1 MSEAP
6 WQQQPPV
13 RRGLS
18 SGWGM
23 LIGGVV
29 GFLGPVLIYA
39 FVQMMVALDVGVS
52 FGGIAAL
59 LIAVMPLPLLVLG
72 LVLVFIDRVRGWGV
86 AALVAAGVWL
96 VTSAGVCVVALVSLS
111 SA

>member
-6 WQQQPPV
+6 WQQQP
-13 RRGLS
+13 RATRGLS

-23 LIGGVV
+23 VIGGVV
-29 GFLGPVLIYA
+29 GFLGPILIYA
-39 FVQMMVALDVGVS
+39 FVQVLVALDVGFS
-52 FGGIAAL
+52 AGGIAAL
-59 LIAVMPLPLLVLG
+59 IIAVTPLPLLILG
-72 LVLVFIDRVRGWGV
+72 LLIVFYDRLRGWGV

-96 VTSAGVCVVALVSLS
+96 VTSAGVCVVAIIGLS

>member
-6 WQQQPPV
+6 WQQQPPA

-18 SGWGM
+18 SGWGSF
-23 LIGGVV
+23 IGAAV
-29 GFLGPVLIYA
+29 GFVGPILIYS
-39 FVQMMVALDVGVS
+39 FVQMLVWVDAGVS
-52 FGGIAAL
+52 VGGFAAL
-59 LIAVMPLPLLVLG
+59 IIAVMPMPLLLLG
-72 LVLVFIDRVRGWGV
+72 LVLVFIDRTRGWGV

-96 VTSAGVCVVALVSLS
+96 VTSAGVCVVAIFSLG